1 MSSPTELAHLS
12 APCNRRTCGRSR
24 RGSAWWVAAADAWR
38 PADQR
43 GDDEVVEPPDSRRL
57 GYWLAVSRAVYF

>member
-1 MSSPTELAHLS
+1 MIKLFVL
-12 APCNRRTCGRSR
+12 CLLGWV
-24 RGSAWWVAAADAWR
+24 GWVAAADAWR